1 MKASKCLKVL
11 QLSHIKRWFAHFTFL
26 RQVSQS
32 TCVRWGKMILAW
44 LDQIPTK
51 CVHDIVLIA
60 HKFLQDSQLI
70 YAEDAEDARY
80 QS

>member
-1 MKASKCLKVL
+1 
-11 QLSHIKRWFAHFTFL
+11 
-26 RQVSQS
+26 
-32 TCVRWGKMILAW
+32 MILAW